1 MCLWLLGGCTNV
13 VRRYVLIFF
22 LPLLSIPLGVF
33 LSEFMHLHF
42 MQVRKDLGIQDDVK
56 LLILNFGGQV
66 S

>member
-1 MCLWLLGGCTNV
+1 M
-13 VRRYVLIFF
+13 RRYVLIFF
-22 LPLLSIPLGVF
+22 LPLVSMPLGVF